1 MTVLSARTSSARC
14 LVRATIVSPARRPTC
29 HSAGPRIVL
38 QVMKHTPPTST
49 TATRRDDARTPQ
61 PPHSTFGE
69 MLEELIDLSVGLG
82 VALLPLLLL
91 AVPGIILFVVL
102 PAILLLALAAP
113 LAAIGAVIAAPPY
126 LVARLVRR
134 RRRRTA
140 KPPAGHAGSGRR
152 SVRTSGQ
159 SRVPD
164 LGPG

>member
-1 MTVLSARTSSARC
+1 
-14 LVRATIVSPARRPTC
+14 
-29 HSAGPRIVL
+29 
-38 QVMKHTPPTST
+38 MKHTPPTST
-49 TATRRDDARTPQ
+49 TATPRDDARTPQ
-61 PPHSTFGE
+61 PPHSTLGE
-69 MLEELIDLSVGLG
+69 MLEELIDLSAGIG
-82 VALLPLLLL
+82 VALMPLLLL

-140 KPPAGHAGSGRR
+140 KPPAGHADSARR

-164 LGPG
+164 LGTG